1 MKLKYLCLCVFT
13 WIALGLCRAQSEA
26 VLMFVDGQPVGLDEY
41 RYFRSRRAGT
51 DAGLERFVDFKLK
64 ALAARKTSL
73 DTLGDVRLALR
84 NHRSRLI
91 QECLLGSSR
100 TDSVAGEC
108 YYFLQTG
115 KYTGRVRVSHIF
127 KYLPQ
132 NVSVRMLAKIEEEM
146 DSLYRGLQD
155 GQVSFDSC
163 VKRFS
168 EDKAPFWVAP
178 LQMPVEFEDV
188 VFTLKVGEVSQ
199 PFFTPQGIH
208 IVKVLERKSLPS
220 FDELRDRLVE
230 RQFGHVGSRLL
241 ASAVDSLKQC
251 YGYTSEKSGVEDLL
265 RTGRTDKVLLVLKGK
280 AYAGTDFALFAKSY
294 TASLGRQLEAFIAK
308 SVWDCA
314 YARLDLDDV
323 ALRKELCF
331 FGDSLLGSAMTR
343 LAVDNRVK
351 DDTAGVA
358 RYFEVH
364 AKRYYWPEARYDGIV
379 LHCKTK
385 RVAKRARKFLKK
397 LPSDEWEN
405 AIRLGVNAG
414 ERIEVVSER
423 GLFAPG
429 DNAFVDSRIFKK
441 GEPETLADY
450 PYWVVLGKKVKGPDC
465 WEKVGWQV
473 WTDYRTDMEGSWKRQ
488 LRRNFK
494 VEINEEVLK
503 TVNSHGGN

>member
-1 MKLKYLCLCVFT
+1 MKLKYLCLCVFA
-13 WIALGLCRAQSEA
+13 WAALGLCRAQSEA
-26 VLMFVDGQPVGLDEY
+26 VLMFVEGQPVGLDEY
-41 RYFRSRRAGT
+41 RCFCSRRTGA
-51 DAGLERFVDFKLK
+51 DAELERFVDFKLK
-64 ALAARKTSL
+64 ALAARKASL

-84 NHRSRLI
+84 NHRSRLV

-108 YYFLQTG
+108 YRSLQTG

-127 KYLPQ
+127 KYVPQ
-132 NVSVRMLAKIEEEM
+132 NVPVRMLAEIEAEL
-146 DSLYRGLQD
+146 DSLYRGLQN
-155 GQVSFDSC
+155 GQMSFDSC
-163 VKRFS
+163 VKCFS
-168 EDKAPFWVAP
+168 EDKKPFWVIP

-188 VFTLKVGEVSQ
+188 VFTLQVGEISQ

-208 IVKVLERKSLPS
+208 IVKVLEREDLPS

-230 RQFGHVGSRLL
+230 RQFGHVDSRLL
-241 ASAVDSLKQC
+241 ASSIDSLKQC
-251 YGYTSEKSGVEDLL
+251 YGYTLEKSGVEDLL
-265 RTGRTDKVLLVLKGK
+265 RTGRTDKVLFVLNGK
-280 AYAGTDFALFAKSY
+280 AYAGADFALFAKSY
-294 TASLGRQLEAFIAK
+294 PASLGRQLEAFIAK

-314 YARLDLDDV
+314 YARLGLDDM
-323 ALRKELCF
+323 ALRENLCF

-351 DDTAGVA
+351 GDTAGVA
-358 RYFEVH
+358 RYFEAH

-385 RVAKRARKFLKK
+385 RVSKRVRKFLKK
-397 LPSDEWEN
+397 LPSDEWED

-414 ERIEVVSER
+414 EQIEVVAER

-441 GEPETLADY
+441 GKPEALADY
-450 PYWVVLGKKVKGPDC
+450 PYWVILGKKVKGPDC
-465 WEKVGWQV
+465 WEEVGLQV
-473 WTDYRTDMEGSWKRQ
+473 WTDYRTDMEESWKRQ
-488 LRRNFK
+488 LRRKFK